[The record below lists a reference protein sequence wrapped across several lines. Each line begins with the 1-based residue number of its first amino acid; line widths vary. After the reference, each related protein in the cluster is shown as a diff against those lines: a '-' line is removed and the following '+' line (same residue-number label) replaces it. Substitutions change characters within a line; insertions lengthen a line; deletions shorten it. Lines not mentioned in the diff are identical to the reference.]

1 MVTRLAI
8 ILWTCLSLLV
18 PHGAALAAACDH
30 ASESACCASECS
42 CCSDA
47 TETHGCC
54 CEGDDAP
61 VPAPERAPAPVNPA
75 GDLERA
81 LCLPGPTLHWA
92 PALGAHE
99 SPASPSPRCE
109 GPSASGRS
117 LLRQGCRLRH

>member
-1 MVTRLAI
+1 MVKRLVI

-42 CCSDA
+42 CCTAA
-47 TETHGCC
+47 TETHDCC

-61 VPAPERAPAPVNPA
+61 APAPEHGPAPTGPA
-75 GDLERA
+75 SDLERA
-81 LCLPGPTLHWA
+81 LCLPGPVLHWA
-92 PALGAHE
+92 PAFGAHE
-99 SPASPSPRCE
+99 LRSSHAPRCE
-109 GPSASGRS
+109 GPVASGRS

>member
-18 PHGAALAAACDH
+18 PHGAALAAARDH
-30 ASESACCASECS
+30 ASESACCAFECS
-42 CCSDA
+42 CCADV
-47 TETHGCC
+47 TETHDCC

-61 VPAPERAPAPVNPA
+61 APAPERAPAPVNPA

-81 LCLPGPTLHWA
+81 LCLPGPVLHWA

-99 SPASPSPRCE
+99 SPASLSPRCE